1 MTWTEKFNLLQLID
15 TLEAEA
21 SAGNEYNN
29 KRAMLEARKTLV
41 EYVEALIESK
51 RGRNRKET

>member
-21 SAGNEYNN
+21 SAGNEYDN
-29 KRAMLEARKTLV
+29 KRAMLEARKTLI
-41 EYVEALIESK
+41 EYVEALIEAKRK
-51 RGRNRKET
+51 RGQNRI